1 MDPERARAD
10 EELEQSSSCVLA
22 CRGRSGPLL
31 VPMACWYDGE
41 RLWMTTAAS
50 SVKARVLARDPDCAL
65 VAPATDG
72 GDRVVAHGRVRV
84 YGPADPV
91 GLAVHAPVVAA
102 AMSALAARSSPRGP
116 AGYVRDAPLV
126 PVEWALG
133 RRVALRVAVDS
144 AHRVTVPP
152 LGAGVAPA
160 LPPAVPPDVRRAA
173 AGRRRVTVGWERPGG
188 RLGLAPG
195 VWGAGFSLTTLEP
208 LPPGVPVTAV
218 LDADH
223 RDGSPPV
230 CGLAVRGIAADG
242 GLRPERVTWWQGFR
256 ARTATVRP
264 VTGGVELPD

>member
-1 MDPERARAD
+1 MDLERARAD
-10 EELEQSSSCVLA
+10 EELERSHSCVLA
-22 CRGRSGPLL
+22 CHGRPGPLL

-41 RLWMTTAAS
+41 RLWMTTAAI

-65 VAPATDG
+65 VAPAVDG
-72 GDRVVAHGRVRV
+72 GDRVVAYGRARV

-102 AMSALAARSSPRGP
+102 AMSVLVARSPRGL
-116 AGYVRDAPLV
+116 GGHLRDAPLV
-126 PVEWALG
+126 PLEWALR

-160 LPPAVPPDVRRAA
+160 LPPAVPPDVRRAV
-173 AGRRRVTVGWERPGG
+173 AGRRRVTVGWRRPGG
-188 RLGLAPG
+188 GLGMTPG

-208 LPPGVPVTAV
+208 LPSGVGVTAV

-223 RDGSPPV
+223 RDGSTPV

-256 ARTATVRP
+256 ARSATVRP